1 MYYLWLCISGWV
13 WSCWGCCARC
23 SASGIRCISVT
34 EYRCCSV
41 SCTRSMWSC
50 CGARCG
56 FSCSCVRIP
65 TPALRSGRGAA
76 CNSCCASYTGEYLSA
91 VRSSFEGFNCTLSH
105 ANFYFQR
112 TSVRVWSLHNRNTFQ
127 CQRSRQDTQTAC
139 VGGGEP
145 SRDGGEHHQ
154 SADRWGCTGKYRN
167 SLLIIIMIQLDNMQG
182 LIDHIDLCLSVC
194 PSGI

>member
-1 MYYLWLCISGWV
+1 MHFSFKSELICVLFVIMHLRLSAELLRLLCSV
-13 WSCWGCCARC
+13 QCVRDQVHQCDGC
-23 SASGIRCISVT
+23 
-34 EYRCCSV
+34 RCCSV

-154 SADRWGCTGKYRN
+154 SADRWDAQENTGIHY
-167 SLLIIIMIQLDNMQG
+167 
-182 LIDHIDLCLSVC
+182 
-194 PSGI
+194 